1 MVIYMEF
8 ADGIAVRRRRK
19 SYHHGI
25 TLAVLIS
32 NAVTVSLES
41 DEKTCLKR
49 SNKLFKEVN
58 NTVKVQ
64 DDMEVSISKAYF
76 GDVCAQAFF
85 VST

>member
-1 MVIYMEF
+1 MVISMEF
-8 ADGIAVRRRRK
+8 ADGVAVRRRRK

-25 TLAVLIS
+25 TLPAFLIT

-58 NTVKVQ
+58 NIVKVQ
-64 DDMEVSISKAYF
+64 DDMEV
-76 GDVCAQAFF
+76 
-85 VST
+85 